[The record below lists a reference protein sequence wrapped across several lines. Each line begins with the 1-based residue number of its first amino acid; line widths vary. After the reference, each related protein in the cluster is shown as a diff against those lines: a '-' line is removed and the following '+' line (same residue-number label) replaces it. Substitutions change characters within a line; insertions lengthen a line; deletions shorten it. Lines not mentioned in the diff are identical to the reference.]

1 MSALDTSRDSSV
13 LGAGA
18 ADGAGA
24 DPLWRAVR
32 LLDVSW
38 GRAARAI
45 GLGSLALASSVG
57 LAAVAA
63 WLIARASQM
72 PPVLQL
78 SVATVAVRAFGIS
91 RGVFRY
97 LERLASHDVALR
109 GMASLRANVYTS
121 LASGRTAAV
130 TGVRRGDLLARVGA
144 DVDSVGDV
152 VVRAIIPAGVA
163 LVVSAGSVILVGV
176 FLPSAGVALFLC
188 LLLAGV
194 LGPWLSAR
202 GARRTEER
210 GAAARA
216 EMTSTVLETL
226 EGSGPLTVSGRLTQR
241 MEALRRTDRE
251 LAAVTD
257 SGARTSGTAAAI
269 NNAAIGLAVLASLLL
284 GIPAVAAGTL
294 APVELAV
301 IVLTPLAVFEA
312 AGVLPA
318 AAVQMH
324 RSRQAARRIME
335 LLDAAAGTEVLAGND
350 GTTGSTGS
358 TAVSATNPGP
368 ADLSEAHREI
378 PRATSDTSEAGAS
391 TPEVIVAGA
400 SCGWNGRA
408 AVTGIDLTVN
418 PGRAV
423 AIVGPSGVGKTTL
436 LMTTAGLIPQVAGRV
451 SLDGSPIAS
460 LAPDDVAHQ
469 VVFVAEDGHVFD
481 TTLLENLRVARGDVT
496 PDEATAALAE
506 VGLGAWLAGLPDGVD
521 TTLGPDATTIS
532 GGERRRLLVAR
543 ALLAPAPLLLVDEP
557 AEHLDPTT
565 ADELLTHL
573 VETTRTGGRGVVVAT
588 HRLSALA
595 AADEVLLL
603 GRADDTDPESP
614 ATVVARGTHAELVA
628 RDEGYRWAL
637 AQEAAAER

>member
-1 MSALDTSRDSSV
+1 MSDLDQV
-13 LGAGA
+13 PGEPVAAGSTA
-18 ADGAGA
+18 RVGTADDRTGT

-38 GRAARAI
+38 GRAAKAI

-130 TGVRRGDLLARVGA
+130 AGVRRGDLLARVGA
-144 DVDSVGDV
+144 DVDAVGDV

-163 LVVSAGSVILVGV
+163 LVVSAGSVILVGA
-176 FLPSAGVALFLC
+176 FLPSAGLALLAC

-202 GARRTEER
+202 AARRTEER

-226 EGSGPLTVSGRLTQR
+226 EGAGPLTVSGRLAQR
-241 MEALRRTDRE
+241 VDSLRRTDRE

-257 SGARTSGTAAAI
+257 SGARTSGTAAAV
-269 NNAAIGLAVLASLLL
+269 NNAAIGLAVLAALLL

-294 APVELAV
+294 TPVELAV
-301 IVLTPLAVFEA
+301 VVLTPLAVFEA

-335 LLDAAAGTEVLAGND
+335 LLDAAATDVSEPPSTRGHAWSDRSEVVV
-350 GTTGSTGS
+350 T
-358 TAVSATNPGP
+358 
-368 ADLSEAHREI
+368 
-378 PRATSDTSEAGAS
+378 RAA
-391 TPEVIVAGA
+391 
-400 SCGWNGRA
+400 CGWDGRA
-408 AVTGIDLTVN
+408 AVTGVGLLVR
-418 PGRAV
+418 PGRSVAV
-423 AIVGPSGVGKTTL
+423 VGPSGVGKTTL
-436 LMTTAGLIPQVAGRV
+436 LMTTAGLIPPVAGSV
-451 SLDGSPIAS
+451 SLDDAPIATFP
-460 LAPDDVAHQ
+460 PDDVAHQ

-481 TTLLENLRVARGDVT
+481 TTVLENLRVARGDVT
-496 PDEATAALAE
+496 PDEASAALVD
-506 VGLGAWLAGLPDGVD
+506 VGLDEWLSGLPDGVE

-557 AEHLDPTT
+557 AEHLDPAT

-573 VETTRTGGRGVVVAT
+573 VATSRTGGRGIVVAT

-595 AADEVLLL
+595 AVDEVLLL
-603 GRADDTDPESP
+603 GRPADASPDAP
-614 ATVVARGTHAELVA
+614 ATVLARGTHAELLA
-628 RDEGYRWAL
+628 HDEGYRWAL
-637 AQEAAAER
+637 AQETASV

>member
-1 MSALDTSRDSSV
+1 MNDHDQVPGEPVADGSPARV
-13 LGAGA
+13 GA
-18 ADGAGA
+18 ADART
-24 DPLWRAVR
+24 DPLWRAIR

-38 GRAARAI
+38 GRAAKAI

-78 SVATVAVRAFGIS
+78 SMATVAVRAFGIS

-130 TGVRRGDLLARVGA
+130 AGVRRGDLLARVGA
-144 DVDSVGDV
+144 DVDAVGDV

-163 LVVSAGSVILVGV
+163 LVVSAGSVVLVGA
-176 FLPSAGVALFLC
+176 FLPSAGLALLAC

-202 GARRTEER
+202 AARRTEER

-226 EGSGPLTVSGRLTQR
+226 EGAGPLTVSGRLAQR
-241 MEALRRTDRE
+241 RDSLRRTDRE

-257 SGARTSGTAAAI
+257 SGARTSGTAAAV
-269 NNAAIGLAVLASLLL
+269 NNAAIGLAVLAALLL

-294 APVELAV
+294 TPVELAV
-301 IVLTPLAVFEA
+301 VVLTPLAVFEA

-335 LLDAAAGTEVLAGND
+335 LLDAAAAPDV
-350 GTTGSTGS
+350 
-358 TAVSATNPGP
+358 
-368 ADLSEAHREI
+368 SEAPGTAGHAR
-378 PRATSDTSEAGAS
+378 SDTSEVVVTG
-391 TPEVIVAGA
+391 VA
-400 SCGWNGRA
+400 CGWDGRA
-408 AVTGIDLTVN
+408 AVTGVDLAVR
-418 PGRAV
+418 PGRSVAV
-423 AIVGPSGVGKTTL
+423 VGPSGVGKTTL
-436 LMTTAGLIPQVAGRV
+436 LMTTAGLIPQVAGSVR
-451 SLDGSPIAS
+451 LDDAPIATFP
-460 LAPDDVAHQ
+460 PDDVAHQ

-481 TTLLENLRVARGDVT
+481 TTVLENLRVARGDVT
-496 PDEATAALAE
+496 PDEATGALVD
-506 VGLGAWLAGLPDGVD
+506 VGLGEWLSGLPGGVE

-557 AEHLDPTT
+557 AEHLDPAT

-573 VETTRTGGRGVVVAT
+573 VETSRTGGRGIVVAT

-595 AADEVLLL
+595 AVDEVLLL
-603 GRADDTDPESP
+603 GRPADSSPDAP
-614 ATVVARGTHAELVA
+614 ATVLARGTHAELLA
-628 RDEGYRWAL
+628 HDEGYRWAL
-637 AQEAAAER
+637 AQETASV